1 MSAADR
7 AFFAEA
13 IMTDVTKDWAG
24 GAPLR
29 QTDDPTTP
37 AASTSGLTPDTG
49 GRTPPAAA
57 AAAETRSF
65 GDDGKDAPKSRPAPR
80 NAKTVPPEAISDEE
94 SLLRASLETIRVKAE
109 DLRGQARDWA
119 QIRREQALQAID
131 ERPIT
136 AIAAAFGAGLV
147 LGALLSR

>member
-1 MSAADR
+1 
-7 AFFAEA
+7 
-13 IMTDVTKDWAG
+13 MTDVTKDWAD

-29 QTDDPTTP
+29 QTGDLTTP
-37 AASTSGLTPDTG
+37 AERTTELMPDTG
-49 GRTPPAAA
+49 DRTPPAAT

-65 GDDGKDAPKSRPAPR
+65 GEDAKGAPKSRPAPKA
-80 NAKTVPPEAISDEE
+80 AKAPPPETISDEE

-109 DLRGQARDWA
+109 DLRGQAREWA
-119 QIRREQALQAID
+119 EIRREQALQVID